1 MTVPNPYFG
10 IFLKMIIHIIN
21 EYSYARSQFS
31 GNKSNNTCFK
41 MLKCPN
47 VYCCLGRDQGRG
59 DGRGQSRGVVRGF
72 IYLRVETQTIVTVT
86 VNPSGISKLRNESL
100 LSLLAILVVINFFS
114 H

>member
-1 MTVPNPYFG
+1 
-10 IFLKMIIHIIN
+10 MIIHIIH
-21 EYSYARSQFS
+21 EYSYAPSQFS

-47 VYCCLGRDQGRG
+47 VYCCLGRDQGGG
-59 DGRGQSRGVVRGF
+59 DGRGQSRGAVRGF

>member
-1 MTVPNPYFG
+1 
-10 IFLKMIIHIIN
+10 
-21 EYSYARSQFS
+21 
-31 GNKSNNTCFK
+31 

-47 VYCCLGRDQGRG
+47 VYCCLGRDQGGG

-72 IYLRVETQTIVTVT
+72 IYLRVETQTIVTAT

>member
-1 MTVPNPYFG
+1 MFIVVWG
-10 IFLKMIIHIIN
+10 EIKAGVM
-21 EYSYARSQFS
+21 
-31 GNKSNNTCFK
+31 G
-41 MLKCPN
+41 
-47 VYCCLGRDQGRG
+47 GG

>member
-10 IFLKMIIHIIN
+10 FFLKMIIHIIN
-21 EYSYARSQFS
+21 EYNYARSQFS
-31 GNKSNNTCFK
+31 GNKSNDTCFK

-47 VYCCLGRDQGRG
+47 VYCCLGRDQGGG

>member
-1 MTVPNPYFG
+1 MFIVVWEEIKAG
-10 IFLKMIIHIIN
+10 AM
-21 EYSYARSQFS
+21 
-31 GNKSNNTCFK
+31 G
-41 MLKCPN
+41 
-47 VYCCLGRDQGRG
+47 GG